1 MLFFTH
7 PNSSCLTKGQNDQPV
22 ENLPDPLAQLA
33 GPLLLLLLEGLLDD
47 APSDSDVADQVVHV
61 ERVVQKF
68 LVILL
73 TSEDVVKAC
82 EVAAW
87 KFNANESIEE
97 ARVRPELHTKYPM
110 QLETQII

>member
-1 MLFFTH
+1 M
-7 PNSSCLTKGQNDQPV
+7 TKGQNDQPV

-110 QLETQII
+110 QLGTQII